1 MPTIRPYRPADK
13 SRMQE
18 LCVLTSNPENV
29 YHEDFR
35 FYLTTVYNDYY
46 TEHEPESCFVLADD
60 DDVPV
65 GYVICAKNVKE
76 WRRIF
81 LKEYMP
87 KLKANQDGF
96 TLFEPRMEILLH
108 SLFARRYPAHLHI
121 DILKEYCGQGYGV
134 ELMNTLFDHLRE
146 NGVPGVQLLVDAENK
161 RAVKFYLKMGFKILA
176 GHPLGSAMGYRLSK

>member
-18 LCVLTSNPENV
+18 LCVLTSNPDNV
-29 YHEDFR
+29 YHGEYAL
-35 FYLTTVYNDYY
+35 YLTTTYNDYY

-65 GYVICAKNVKE
+65 GYIICAKKCKK

-87 KLKANQDGF
+87 KLKANKEGF
-96 TLFEPRMEILLH
+96 TLFEPYMELILH
-108 SLFARRYPAHLHI
+108 SLFARRYPAHLHV

-134 ELMNTLFDHLRE
+134 QLMNTLFDHLRE
-146 NGVPGVQLLVDAENK
+146 NGVRGVQLLVDASNQ
-161 RAVKFYLKMGFKILA
+161 RAQKFYLRSGFKILA
-176 GHPLGSAMGYRLSK
+176 GHSLGSVMGYRL

>member
-1 MPTIRPYRPADK
+1 MPTIRPYRPEDK
-13 SRMQE
+13 NRMQE
-18 LCVLTSNPENV
+18 LCVLTSNPDNV

-35 FYLTTVYNDYY
+35 LYLTTTYNDYY
-46 TEHEPESCFVLADD
+46 TEHEPESCFVLVDE

-65 GYVICAKNVKE
+65 GYIICAKNCRT

-87 KLKANQDGF
+87 KLKANKEN
-96 TLFEPRMEILLH
+96 LFEPYMEILLH
-108 SLFARRYPAHLHI
+108 SLFARRYPAHLHV

-134 ELMNTLFDHLRE
+134 ALMNTLFDHLRQ

-161 RAVKFYLKMGFKILA
+161 RAMNFYLRNGFKILA
-176 GHPLGSAMGYRLSK
+176 GHSLGSVMGHRL